1 MMRLRVNQ
9 FYIRLKT
16 NFLLFKNMKNKTL
29 LILILALIVSLFLF
43 SNCEESESEKFNV
56 LVQKFNAQGNA
67 QFVNLNRSSEAYFL
81 KKLKET
87 KEELKAL
94 REVNIDDLEDDE
106 KIDYKFIESILV
118 GREIDYKEIK
128 SWQKDPR
135 DYMNFRQISTT
146 INGSKICEDKIEF
159 LLNYLP
165 VVLNDLK
172 NGPLQIN
179 SHVPRFQELGLHMAK
194 NSKSIFTQEINNLF
208 NYCNSISRSDKTII
222 SQKTSEIIEALNIFV
237 NFIEKDLPKMQ
248 ESSFSIGKSTYNK
261 MLKNQFL
268 ISYNDESLW
277 EFGWKE
283 FNNTLYNMD
292 ELAKKIDSNKTT
304 QELLI
309 EIKNEYPNPDSMIEA
324 HQLWVD
330 KSGEHIKS
338 NNLIP
343 IPWKERVKVVPRE
356 EYLRKTSYYGNFSR
370 SREVDKEGY
379 YTSEWK
385 INPFEYRWDEKT
397 KQEYLVEHD
406 WGVIIVTAPH
416 ETYAGHHI
424 QGLYQMHNPK
434 ELRKNNGLSLF
445 SEGWG
450 LYNEQLM
457 LETGFYPNKKIK
469 LRQLQLRLWRNAR
482 VIYDVGMHTG
492 KLSYED
498 AISLMTDKVG
508 FLRWAAQLE
517 IDASSTRPGY
527 FIGYFMGMIE
537 ILNMRREY
545 KEQTGENYNI
555 SDFHEKLLKI
565 GNMPPSLMREALFN

>member
-1 MMRLRVNQ
+1 MKKIIL
-9 FYIRLKT
+9 FIS
-16 NFLLFKNMKNKTL
+16 FLIGCNGNYNDEKK
-29 LILILALIVSLFLF
+29 F
-43 SNCEESESEKFNV
+43 SDFVESFNSKSDNLTFNV
-56 LVQKFNAQGNA
+56 DRLSEDVILQQLSETKEKLKILRTIDINA
-67 QFVNLNRSSEAYFL
+67 LE
-81 KKLKET
+81 KET
-87 KEELKAL
+87 K
-94 REVNIDDLEDDE
+94 V
-106 KIDYKFIESILV
+106 DYKFIESILV
-118 GREIDYKEIK
+118 GKEIDLEEIQ
-128 SWQKDPR
+128 SWKKDPR
-135 DYMNFRQISTT
+135 DYMNFRQIS
-146 INGSKICEDKIEF
+146 NNYNSRMACEEKYDY
-159 LLNYLP
+159 LLEHLP

-172 NGPLQIN
+172 FAMVQID
-179 SHVPRFQELGLHMAK
+179 SYVPRFQELGLYMAE
-194 NSKSIFTQEINNLF
+194 NSMSIFSHDISELTYSCQEN
-208 NYCNSISRSDKTII
+208 RDWVEDPRADKID
-222 SQKTSEIIEALNIFV
+222 SLNKEIILQLEL
-237 NFIEKDLPKMQ
+237 FIDFLKNELPNKEK
-248 ESSFSIGKSTYNK
+248 SSFFIGKETYNK

-268 ISYNDESLW
+268 LDYNDETLW

-283 FNNTLYNMD
+283 FNNTLDKMD
-292 ELAKKIDSNKTT
+292 ALAKEINPDKTT
-304 QELLI
+304 QDILVD
-309 EIKNEYPNPDSMIEA
+309 IKNEYPHPDSMIQA
-324 HQLWVD
+324 HQYWVD

-343 IPWKERVKVVPRE
+343 IPWKERVNVVPRE

-370 SREVDKEGY
+370 SRGVDDEGY
-379 YTSEWK
+379 FTSEWK
-385 INPFEYRWDEKT
+385 INPFEHQWDQKT
-397 KQEYLVEHD
+397 KDEYLVEHD
-406 WGVIIVTAPH
+406 WGVILVTAPH

-434 ELRKNNGLSLF
+434 ELRRNNGLSLF

-517 IDASSTRPGY
+517 IDSSSSRPGY

-537 ILNMRREY
+537 ILEMREDY
-545 KEQTGENYNI
+545 KKLKGENYSI

-565 GNMPPSLMREALFN
+565 GNMPPSIMREALFN

>member
-1 MMRLRVNQ
+1 MKKIIL
-9 FYIRLKT
+9 FIS
-16 NFLLFKNMKNKTL
+16 FLIGCNENYNGEKIFNYF
-29 LILILALIVSLFLF
+29 V
-43 SNCEESESEKFNV
+43 ESFNSKSDNLTFNV
-56 LVQKFNAQGNA
+56 DRL
-67 QFVNLNRSSEAYFL
+67 SEDVIL
-81 KKLKET
+81 QQLSETKQKLKILRTIDINALE
-87 KEELKAL
+87 KESK
-94 REVNIDDLEDDE
+94 V
-106 KIDYKFIESILV
+106 DYKFIESILV
-118 GREIDYKEIK
+118 GKEIDLEEIQ
-128 SWQKDPR
+128 SWKKDPR
-135 DYMNFRQISTT
+135 DYMNFRQISNTYNSRMTT
-146 INGSKICEDKIEF
+146 CEDKYDY
-159 LLNYLP
+159 LLEYLP

-172 NGPLQIN
+172 FAMLQIDTY
-179 SHVPRFQELGLHMAK
+179 VPRFQELGLYMAE
-194 NSKSIFTQEINNLF
+194 NSMSIFRLDIGELIYSCSGGGMDWEDMEEMMVPVKEDPRENK
-208 NYCNSISRSDKTII
+208 I
-222 SQKTSEIIEALNIFV
+222 TSLNREIIGQLEL
-237 NFIEKDLPKMQ
+237 FIDFLKNELPNKEK
-248 ESSFSIGKSTYNK
+248 SSFFIGKETYNK

-268 ISYNDESLW
+268 LDYNDETLW

-283 FNNTLYNMD
+283 FNNTLDKMD
-292 ELAKKIDSNKTT
+292 ALAKEIDPNKSTS
-304 QELLI
+304 ELLI
-309 EIKNEYPNPDSMIEA
+309 DIKNEYPHPDSMIQA
-324 HQLWVD
+324 HQYWVD

-343 IPWKERVKVVPRE
+343 IPWKERVNVVPRE

-370 SREVDKEGY
+370 SRGLDDEGY
-379 YTSEWK
+379 FTSEWK
-385 INPFEYRWDEKT
+385 INPFEHHWDQKT
-397 KQEYLVEHD
+397 KDEYLVEHD
-406 WGVIIVTAPH
+406 WGVILVTAPH

-434 ELRKNNGLSLF
+434 ELRRNNGLSLF

-517 IDASSTRPGY
+517 IDSSSSRPGY

-537 ILNMRREY
+537 ILEMREDY
-545 KEQTGENYNI
+545 KKMKGENYNI

-565 GNMPPSLMREALFN
+565 GNMPPSLMREVLFN

>member
-1 MMRLRVNQ
+1 MKKIIL
-9 FYIRLKT
+9 FIS
-16 NFLLFKNMKNKTL
+16 FLIGCNENYNDEK
-29 LILILALIVSLFLF
+29 
-43 SNCEESESEKFNV
+43 KFNDFV
-56 LVQKFNAQGNA
+56 ESFNSKSDNLTFNVDRLSEDVILQQLSETKEKLKSLRTIDINA
-67 QFVNLNRSSEAYFL
+67 LE
-81 KKLKET
+81 KET
-87 KEELKAL
+87 K
-94 REVNIDDLEDDE
+94 V
-106 KIDYKFIESILV
+106 DYKFIESILV
-118 GREIDYKEIK
+118 GKEIEHEEIQ
-128 SWQKDPR
+128 SWKKDPR
-135 DYMNFRQISTT
+135 DYMNFRQISNNYNSRMT
-146 INGSKICEDKIEF
+146 CEDKYDY
-159 LLNYLP
+159 LLEYLP

-172 NGPLQIN
+172 FAMLQIDTY
-179 SHVPRFQELGLHMAK
+179 VPRFQELGLYMAE
-194 NSKSIFTQEINNLF
+194 NSMSIFRLDIGELIYSCSGGGMDWEDMEEMMVPVKEDPRENK
-208 NYCNSISRSDKTII
+208 I
-222 SQKTSEIIEALNIFV
+222 TSLNKEIIGQLEL
-237 NFIEKDLPKMQ
+237 FIDFLKNELPKK
-248 ESSFSIGKSTYNK
+248 EKSSFSIGKETYNK

-268 ISYNDESLW
+268 LDYNDETLW

-283 FNNTLYNMD
+283 FNNTLDKMD
-292 ELAKKIDSNKTT
+292 ALAKEIDPNKSTS
-304 QELLI
+304 ELLI
-309 EIKNEYPNPDSMIEA
+309 DIKNEYPHPDSMIQA
-324 HQLWVD
+324 HQYWVD

-343 IPWKERVKVVPRE
+343 IPWKERVNVVPRE

-370 SREVDKEGY
+370 SRGLDDEGY
-379 YTSEWK
+379 FTSEWK
-385 INPFEYRWDEKT
+385 INPFEHHWDQKT
-397 KQEYLVEHD
+397 KDEYLVEHD

-434 ELRKNNGLSLF
+434 ELRRSNGLSLF

-517 IDASSTRPGY
+517 IDSSSSRPGY

-537 ILNMRREY
+537 ILKMRDEY
-545 KEQTGENYNI
+545 KEMSGENYNI